1 MHAGRRW
8 VPGHG
13 QLYGFRH
20 HRIGA
25 ASLNQA
31 RGQVLRPANIEARD
45 RGGGASTIPLASRA
59 TGSTTIMSGITMF
72 SPGAATPRHFHN
84 CEECVQVL
92 EGKATAEIDGVE
104 HSLEPG
110 DVSFIPA
117 GIPHCFR
124 NASNIERMR
133 IYWTYASIDATRT
146 IIETGKTTWIEWELG
161 LVE

>member
-31 RGQVLRPANIEARD
+31 RGQVLRPARIEARD
-45 RGGGASTIPLASRA
+45 RGSGVSTIPLVSRA
-59 TGSTTIMSGITMF
+59 TGSTTIMSGITVF
-72 SPGAATPRHFHN
+72 SAGAGIPRHFHN

-92 EGKATAEIDGVE
+92 EGNATAEIDGVE
-104 HSLEPG
+104 HSLGPG
-110 DVSFIPA
+110 DTSFIPA
-117 GIPHCFR
+117 GILHRFR
-124 NASNIERMR
+124 NASTIKRMR
-133 IYWTYASIDATRT
+133 IYWTYASVDATRT
-146 IIETGKTTWIEWELG
+146 IVETGKTTRIE
-161 LVE
+161 